1 MERDYRA
8 LERRESADTSTI
20 DTCLIPFKPSEGE
33 TPRKAR
39 ERGTTRSPPRFI
51 YLATRRDALKG
62 RNYFHEFQAGRGS
75 SPFVG
80 LLSRS
85 PGRCSIVVAALEF
98 SLYGLAACAPS
109 VAEKRLHSRCAV
121 LIRCASPPGQSH
133 FYLDGVR
140 ESPGERSTIAL
151 RYRSRATTRRKINRR
166 GRDSAA
172 RLNRA
177 NHSSRQSFFALFLP
191 SLFRGWFPIAAS
203 RVQLH
208 RY

>member
-1 MERDYRA
+1 MRR
-8 LERRESADTSTI
+8 LERQELFSRVPGRQRLVSL
-20 DTCLIPFKPSEGE
+20 CG
-33 TPRKAR
+33 
-39 ERGTTRSPPRFI
+39 PP
-51 YLATRRDALKG
+51 LT
-62 RNYFHEFQAGRGS
+62 Q
-75 SPFVG
+75 
-80 LLSRS
+80 

-121 LIRCASPPGQSH
+121 LIRCASPPSRSH

-166 GRDSAA
+166 ARDSAA